1 MWLLQYNFL
10 PFLIMKRAMKP
21 IHPGAILLE
30 DVLNPYNLTITDAT
44 RDLQIS
50 LSS

>member
-1 MWLLQYNFL
+1 
-10 PFLIMKRAMKP
+10 MKRAMKP